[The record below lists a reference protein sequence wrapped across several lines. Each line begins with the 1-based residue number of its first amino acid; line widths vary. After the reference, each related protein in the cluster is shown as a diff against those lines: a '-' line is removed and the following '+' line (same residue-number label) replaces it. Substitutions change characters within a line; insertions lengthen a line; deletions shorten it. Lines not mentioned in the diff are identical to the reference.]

1 MKNSVTGSD
10 EYGGGLRMSNFFKEL
25 ALAEKK
31 IVVENEF
38 LNEQGKVMT
47 YKDSTK
53 QILLFLIQTVESGR
67 LVGASESGRFI
78 CKNFRKN
85 AVELTTLW
93 NSNNFRKKSANTF
106 RSQVSTLSN
115 KMYRL
120 FGNNIYSIF
129 CSQDDKGL
137 HRLSQLLTL
146 IQRGELRSSDLF
158 YTEMLQ
164 AGADSGN
171 FPSQNVVLED
181 CKPELRF
188 LRQILKVRI
197 RQLVEQ
203 LDPQK
208 LQYIQY
214 VLDQPLVEA
223 KTMKLNRDKANLL
236 ISLGVVS
243 PQESEVTHEKE
254 VCN

>member
-1 MKNSVTGSD
+1 
-10 EYGGGLRMSNFFKEL
+10 
-25 ALAEKK
+25 
-31 IVVENEF
+31 
-38 LNEQGKVMT
+38 
-47 YKDSTK
+47 
-53 QILLFLIQTVESGR
+53 
-67 LVGASESGRFI
+67 
-78 CKNFRKN
+78 
-85 AVELTTLW
+85 
-93 NSNNFRKKSANTF
+93 
-106 RSQVSTLSN
+106 
-115 KMYRL
+115 
-120 FGNNIYSIF
+120 
-129 CSQDDKGL
+129 
-137 HRLSQLLTL
+137 
-146 IQRGELRSSDLF
+146 
-158 YTEMLQ
+158 MLQ